1 MEEKTLEQLIKEAL
15 EKSEIKFNEKLDE
28 LKASQYKLIA
38 DKHIDALIKELKE
51 GGFID

>member
-28 LKASQYKLIA
+28 LKSFQYKKII
-38 DKHIDALIKELKE
+38 DKRIEELVKELKE
-51 GGFID
+51 IGII